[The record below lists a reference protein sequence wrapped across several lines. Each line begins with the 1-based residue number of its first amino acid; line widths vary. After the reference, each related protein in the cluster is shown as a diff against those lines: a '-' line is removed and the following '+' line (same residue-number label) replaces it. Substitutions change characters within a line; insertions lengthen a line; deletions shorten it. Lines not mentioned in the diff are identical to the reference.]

1 MSAVGSAPLKAPPR
15 CPGGVNRRY
24 KIAASVFL
32 NLFCHSLFLAF
43 RIERRLELAG
53 APGKA
58 CHMSQP
64 CATLQHSNPTMARA
78 NKLLDQILRGGAD
91 ANIPFSGMVQ
101 LLKRLGFQERIKGS
115 HHIFFRDGVA
125 EILNLQPY
133 SGKCKPY
140 QVKQVR
146 NVIINYRLAGEADA

>member
-1 MSAVGSAPLKAPPR
+1 MRYPSAL
-15 CPGGVNRRY
+15 
-24 KIAASVFL
+24 IL
-32 NLFCHSLFLAF
+32 N
-43 RIERRLELAG
+43 
-53 APGKA
+53 
-58 CHMSQP
+58 
-64 CATLQHSNPTMARA
+64 MARA

-101 LLKRLGFQERIKGS
+101 LLKRLGFRERIKGS
-115 HHIFFRDGVA
+115 HHIFFRDGVV
-125 EILNLQPY
+125 EILNLQAH

>member
-1 MSAVGSAPLKAPPR
+1 MVRARSTRQRLPLVAAL
-15 CPGGVNRRY
+15 RY
-24 KIAASVFL
+24 AS
-32 NLFCHSLFLAF
+32 
-43 RIERRLELAG
+43 EL
-53 APGKA
+53 
-58 CHMSQP
+58 H
-64 CATLQHSNPTMARA
+64 PTMARV

-125 EILNLQPY
+125 EILNLQPD

>member
-1 MSAVGSAPLKAPPR
+1 MSGTGVCRQENDLVPNDRLNAVRDFNAALLHPRADLSTGMLAIDSSLALRFSAD
-15 CPGGVNRRY
+15 
-24 KIAASVFL
+24 SQ
-32 NLFCHSLFLAF
+32 H
-43 RIERRLELAG
+43 G
-53 APGKA
+53 A
-58 CHMSQP
+58 HEQI
-64 CATLQHSNPTMARA
+64 TRA
-78 NKLLDQILRGGAD
+78 NSKGDAD

-133 SGKCKPY
+133 SAKCKPY